1 MKQSM
6 KTYETIK
13 HAMKRT
19 GYSRNTL
26 MRFDKPGITVRVGKA
41 IRFDADALDEALANG
56 LEHNMDNT

>member
-1 MKQSM
+1 
-6 KTYETIK
+6 
-13 HAMKRT
+13 MKRT

-26 MRFDKPGITVRVGKA
+26 MKFDRHGITVRVGKA